1 MVLFH
6 RGLYYFY
13 TTSSFLLH
21 LEFLKSNV
29 YLLIVE
35 GGVGMNNRMKITP
48 CACVSHDDQ
57 SGRLQIELELP
68 GVDKKDI
75 SLEMRKDS
83 FCVSAPRGE
92 DTEYSGCFMLA
103 HEVMPDKTE
112 AKYESGLLQIF
123 APMKDW
129 EHKVNVT
136 VQ

>member
-1 MVLFH
+1 
-6 RGLYYFY
+6 
-13 TTSSFLLH
+13 
-21 LEFLKSNV
+21 
-29 YLLIVE
+29 
-35 GGVGMNNRMKITP
+35 MNNRMKVTP
-48 CACVSHDDQ
+48 CVCVSHDDQ
-57 SGRLQIELELP
+57 NGRLKIELELP

-75 SLEMRKDS
+75 ALEMRKDS
-83 FCVSAPRGE
+83 FCVTAPRGE

-103 HEVMPDKTE
+103 HEVTPDKTE

>member
-1 MVLFH
+1 
-6 RGLYYFY
+6 
-13 TTSSFLLH
+13 
-21 LEFLKSNV
+21 
-29 YLLIVE
+29 
-35 GGVGMNNRMKITP
+35 MNERIKVMP
-48 CACVSHDDQ
+48 CACFSHDDQ
-57 SGRLQIELELP
+57 GGRLRIDMELP

-92 DTEYSGCFMLA
+92 DTDYSGCFMLA
-103 HEVMPDKTE
+103 HEVMPEKTE
-112 AKYESGLLQIF
+112 AKYESGLLRIF